1 MALKLT
7 AVSFSYFRAYGIES
21 PVSTQSLV
29 NERIGV
35 KVEGGGTPALR
46 LGSIPFLNHYLRY
59 QPSYRHRRQVLPWT
73 RRAVM
78 SSYEIN

>member
-7 AVSFSYFRAYGIES
+7 TVGFSFSRAYGIEF
-21 PVSTQSLV
+21 PVSTQPLV
-29 NERIGV
+29 NECVGV
-35 KVEGGGTPALR
+35 QEWGGGPPALR

-78 SSYEIN
+78 SPYEIN